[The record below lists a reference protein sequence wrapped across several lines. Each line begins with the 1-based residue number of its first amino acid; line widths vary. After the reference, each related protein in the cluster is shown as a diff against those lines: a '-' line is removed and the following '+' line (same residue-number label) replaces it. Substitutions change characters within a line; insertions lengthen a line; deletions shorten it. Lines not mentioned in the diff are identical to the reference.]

1 MSDKIQFIKATI
13 VERTSDESTPR
24 QLEIY
29 LSVDAISHVV
39 PMEPGNPYANY
50 KVYIKNNYPFYQP
63 FPIQSISA
71 APLTADQVQ
80 LIN

>member
-1 MSDKIQFIKATI
+1 MSDKLQFFKATI
-13 VERTSDESTPR
+13 VERVTDESTPR
-24 QLEIY
+24 QLDIY

-39 PMEPGNPYANY
+39 PMQTDNPYSNY

-71 APLTADQVQ
+71 APLTADQIQ